1 MGLFGFNKSK
11 QDKLPWES
19 LEQITDISKYVERSK
34 EVPVLIYKHS
44 TRCGVSSMALNRIE
58 SEWTAQKS
66 ECELVFLDLIAFRSV
81 SNAVS
86 EELKVQHQSPQAILL
101 KGGEVVY
108 HASHSG
114 IDVQHMLSLL

>member
-11 QDKLPWES
+11 QGKLPWKL
-19 LEQITDISKYVERSK
+19 LEKQEDILKFVERSK
-34 EVPVLIYKHS
+34 DVPVLLYKHS

-58 SEWTAQKS
+58 SDWTAA
-66 ECELVFLDLIAFRSV
+66 EENCELVFLDLIAFRSV

-86 EELKVQHQSPQAILL
+86 EELNVQHQSPQAILL

-114 IDVQHMLSLL
+114 IDVQHIQSLL